1 MSVVVFPVMTMM
13 PVMPPV
19 VGRFMMVA
27 VVSLG
32 RDRRGGAK
40 GERSSKNKCEI
51 SFHEDE
57 T

>member
-13 PVMPPV
+13 PVMPPI

-27 VVSLG
+27 VIPLG
-32 RDRRGGAK
+32 GDRRDGAK
-40 GERSSKNKCEI
+40 GERSSKNECEI